1 MVFRLFFYTVCG
13 VVLSPREDF
22 CEDVS
27 TVNWRGER
35 LLVRGVKG
43 FENLESLVWFFWRI
57 LVKPVLEGCACVCD
71 GSHQFCVC

>member
-1 MVFRLFFYTVCG
+1 MVFRLFFLRFCG

-27 TVNWRGER
+27 TLNWQGER

-43 FENLESLVWFFWRI
+43 FENLESLVWFLFEN
-57 LVKPVLEGCACVCD
+57 LVKAVLEGCACVCD
-71 GSHQFCVC
+71 GSH